1 MLKKMLPG
9 WREYKVVAGIGLLSL
24 MREIAEAGVN
34 ELIECGELKP
44 KDAKDIVDSLV
55 QRSEEKKRQYE
66 AWLAIKSNKLCMN
79 PTSQRKKIWK
89 S

>member
-1 MLKKMLPG
+1 
-9 WREYKVVAGIGLLSL
+9 

-55 QRSEEKKRQYE
+55 QCSEEKKGNTRHG
-66 AWLAIKSNKLCMN
+66 
-79 PTSQRKKIWK
+79 SQ
-89 S
+89 

>member
-1 MLKKMLPG
+1 VNTRLWLELDCSP
-9 WREYKVVAGIGLLSL
+9 L

-55 QRSEEKKRQYE
+55 QCSEEKKGNTRHG
-66 AWLAIKSNKLCMN
+66 
-79 PTSQRKKIWK
+79 SQ
-89 S
+89 

>member
-55 QRSEEKKRQYE
+55 QCSEEKKGNTRHG
-66 AWLAIKSNKLCMN
+66 
-79 PTSQRKKIWK
+79 SQ
-89 S
+89 